1 MADASDAG
9 TRLSGFRRWKA
20 NRYRA
25 LARSGVSRSLGLWVA
40 VGFIL
45 LLAVVAIFAPLI
57 SPYDPIAQNLRN
69 TFAPV
74 SWAHPLGTDNA
85 GRDVLSRVM
94 WGTRPALLGVLIS
107 LMTTTVVGI
116 PWGLAAGYIGG
127 AIDQLLMRLADA
139 FLVFPGIILAL
150 VLTSVLGPGLETSM
164 VALGL
169 VYSPIL
175 ARVVRSGVLS
185 VRDREFVIVTYL
197 YGLSAG
203 YRMWRHVLPN
213 ALAPAIVQLTL
224 LAGMSLLA
232 QTGLGFLGLGLKPPY
247 PSWGSSLAES
257 FRYIVVNPSASFAPG
272 FTVALTVLAFY
283 RIGDE
288 LRDRLALHH

>member
-9 TRLSGFRRWKA
+9 TPLSGFRRWKA
-20 NRYRA
+20 NRYRS
-25 LARSGVSRSLGLWVA
+25 LARSGVSRSLGLWLA

-45 LLAVVAIFAPLI
+45 LLVIVAIFAPLI